1 MSIYFFHA
9 MQAFFGVILLL
20 ALWSPKI
27 TLLESLLSLALGALG
42 GISLYEISAL
52 YLLSPTLKIAT
63 DGMLLAL
70 LALFWPLIWLVNP
83 WPKRL
88 WIALLGVGFGVEYG
102 VMSQDFPLLKGEL
115 LDTLSILSLGLLVLA
130 LLFLVLLL
138 WLFSRIFASISPQA
152 KRVCLWLV
160 TLLLLGKIL
169 GEVGIALMRLGI
181 LPTHAWLLSLVAKL
195 LHYAFWLPYIYGGIA
210 LILLGFYIQN
220 RPPLRPKEELGSIFF
235 RRLKAERERVGRF
248 FGASVAI
255 LFLSAGF
262 LLYYDLH
269 ASRPP
274 KISTP
279 EVLEPVNG
287 EFRIAMERLRDNDLH
302 RFAYVTDEGNKVRFF
317 LLNRY
322 PDRDAPVAVFDACMI
337 CGDMGYV
344 KKGEELICIA
354 CNVRIFIP
362 SVGKEG
368 GCNPIPFPYEF
379 DGKEVIIKLE
389 TILKGVHYFSEVV
402 EKSVSDPV
410 SGAKIINLKA
420 PKTYIF
426 GGKTYYFENEANY
439 ERFKENPEAF
449 AGEATHA
456 HWRAQGYKAMEET
469 K

>member
-1 MSIYFFHA
+1 M
-9 MQAFFGVILLL
+9 
-20 ALWSPKI
+20 
-27 TLLESLLSLALGALG
+27 
-42 GISLYEISAL
+42 
-52 YLLSPTLKIAT
+52 
-63 DGMLLAL
+63 
-70 LALFWPLIWLVNP
+70 
-83 WPKRL
+83 
-88 WIALLGVGFGVEYG
+88 
-102 VMSQDFPLLKGEL
+102 
-115 LDTLSILSLGLLVLA
+115 
-130 LLFLVLLL
+130 
-138 WLFSRIFASISPQA
+138 
-152 KRVCLWLV
+152 
-160 TLLLLGKIL
+160 
-169 GEVGIALMRLGI
+169 
-181 LPTHAWLLSLVAKL
+181 
-195 LHYAFWLPYIYGGIA
+195 
-210 LILLGFYIQN
+210 
-220 RPPLRPKEELGSIFF
+220 
-235 RRLKAERERVGRF
+235 GRF

-426 GGKTYYFENEANY
+426 GGKTYYFENGANY

-449 AGEATHA
+449 VGEATHA